1 MPESAPAPDALD
13 AVRERLLAA
22 ERVVVTSHIR
32 PDGDALG
39 SEIALARFLRK
50 LGKDALVLNADAA
63 PRPLD
68 WLLDEQPKKLVQ
80 RYEEGSLKQA
90 AAVAAA
96 DALVVVDTGAAHR
109 LGALEGV
116 VKNAVAPT
124 YLLDHHPAPEPW
136 FDLAC
141 VRTDAAATGEL
152 VYDLIAGH
160 DPSLIDAAIATA
172 LYVAIVTDTGSFR
185 YSGTTPRTHR
195 IVADVLERGGIQAEP
210 IHIAVY
216 DGRTREGLRLLAR
229 ALDTIATHYAG
240 RLATMYVTQDMLRES
255 GAYFD
260 ETEGLIGYALSLD
273 GVMAAVIF
281 LETPSGIKL
290 SFRSKGDCPINAWAA
305 RYGGGGHP
313 NAAGAYVAGKTT
325 LNHLMKRVVDEAPP
339 HIVGVRE
346 EDDRDATEEEVAR
359 MAALFNARRF

>member
-1 MPESAPAPDALD
+1 MLEPVPDALD
-13 AVRERLLAA
+13 AIRDRLLAA
-22 ERVVVTSHIR
+22 RRVVVTSHMR

-50 LGKDALVLNADAA
+50 RGTDAVVLNSDPA

-68 WLLDEQPKKLVQ
+68 WLLDEQPKGLVQ
-80 RYEEGSLKQA
+80 VYEEGSLKQA
-90 AAVAAA
+90 ESVATA
-96 DALVVVDTGAAHR
+96 DALVVVDTGAGHR
-109 LGALEGV
+109 LGALEGRI
-116 VKNAVAPT
+116 KSAHAPK
-124 YLLDHHPAPEPW
+124 LLIDHHPLPETW

-141 VRTDAAATGEL
+141 VRTDTASTAEI

-160 DPSLIDAAIATA
+160 DPGLIDAAIATA
-172 LYVAIVTDTGSFR
+172 LYVGIVTDTGSFR

-195 IVADVLERGGIQAEP
+195 IVADVLERGGIRPEP

-229 ALDTIATHYAG
+229 ALDTIATHYGG
-240 RLATMYVTQDMLRES
+240 RLATLYVTQDMLRES
-255 GAYFD
+255 GAFFD

-281 LETPSGIKL
+281 LETPSAVKL

-313 NAAGAYVAGKTT
+313 NAAGAYVTGKT
-325 LNHLMKRVVDEAPP
+325 LHHLMREVINAAPP
-339 HIVGVRE
+339 HVAAAEVPE
-346 EDDRDATEEEVAR
+346 ESGTLG
-359 MAALFNARRF
+359 AADLALLAAFKGKL

>member
-1 MPESAPAPDALD
+1 MPETSPDPLD
-13 AVRERLLAA
+13 AVRDRLLAA

-39 SEIALARFLRK
+39 SEIALARWLRT
-50 LGKDALVLNADAA
+50 LGKEAVVLNADAA

-68 WLLDEQPKKLVQ
+68 WLMDEQPKGLVVKH
-80 RYEEGSLKQA
+80 EEGSLKQA
-90 AAVAAA
+90 AALAAA
-96 DALVVVDTGAAHR
+96 DAIVVVDTGAGHR
-109 LGALEGV
+109 LGAVEARIKGAL
-116 VKNAVAPT
+116 APK
-124 YLLDHHPAPEPW
+124 LLIDHHPAPEPW

-141 VRTDAAATGEL
+141 VRTDAAATAEI

-160 DPSLIDAAIATA
+160 DPALIDAAIATA
-172 LYVAIVTDTGSFR
+172 LYVGIVTDTGSFR
-185 YSGTTPRTHR
+185 YSATTPRTHR
-195 IVADVLERGGIQAEP
+195 IVADLLERGGIQAEP

-229 ALDTIATHYAG
+229 ALDTIATHYGG

-273 GVMAAVIF
+273 GVVAAVIF
-281 LETPSGIKL
+281 LETPSAVKL

-305 RYGGGGHP
+305 RFGGGGHP
-313 NAAGAYVAGKTT
+313 NAAGAYITGKT
-325 LNHLMKRVVDEAPP
+325 LNHVMREVINAAPL
-339 HIVGVRE
+339 HV
-346 EDDRDATEEEVAR
+346 AAEEVSEEPQELTPEDL
-359 MAALFNARRF
+359 ALLASFKGKL